1 MLSSGDAAERPD
13 KIHTLH
19 NRTKFTRCTTGQNSH
34 VAQEGE
40 FTHVSRLE
48 KHNRKGLGVE
58 GARKEYG
65 EEAPEDQD
73 RKEGNWLEM
82 VDAPFRMYC
91 RIVWCTRLRRSIRG
105 PDNGGG
111 GAGGGGG
118 VDGGGGGMR

>member
-1 MLSSGDAAERPD
+1 M
-13 KIHTLH
+13 
-19 NRTKFTRCTTGQNSH
+19 
-34 VAQEGE
+34 
-40 FTHVSRLE
+40 SRLE

-82 VDAPFRMYC
+82 VDAPCRMYC

-118 VDGGGGGMR
+118 VDSESYFLGSKLHQDRCAGKAFFIVDLE